1 MSQQEFLAALSQFVL
16 NYTTEDRD
24 DFRFQWNG
32 KESEHFEDENEEIRG
47 FIADWILDNPDA
59 APLPLISD
67 VLLEDALW
75 AQQAWRAPL
84 QLGPLLELLLRRGGV
99 SCLATFSEVVTA
111 CSTSISQPM
120 ATALLSQLKA
130 LPARA
135 SDPTLETTMDLLQRL
150 C

>member
-1 MSQQEFLAALSQFVL
+1 MSQQEFLAALSQFAL
-16 NYTTEDRD
+16 SYTPEDRE

-32 KESEHFEDENEEIRG
+32 KESENFEDENEEIRG
-47 FIADWILDNPDA
+47 YIADWILDNPED

-75 AQQAWRAPL
+75 AQQAWRASPFVD
-84 QLGPLLELLLRRGGV
+84 PLLQLLLRRSGIAG
-99 SCLATFSEVVTA
+99 LATFAEVVTA
-111 CSTSISQPM
+111 CAASISKPL
-120 ATALLSQLKA
+120 ASALLIQLRA
-130 LPARA
+130 LPSRA

>member
-1 MSQQEFLAALSQFVL
+1 MSQQEFLAALSQFAL
-16 NYTTEDRD
+16 SYTPEDRD

-32 KESEHFEDENEEIRG
+32 KESENFEDENEEIRG
-47 FIADWILDNPDA
+47 FIADWILDNPDT

-84 QLGPLLELLLRRGGV
+84 HLGPLLELLLSRSGV
-99 SCLATFSEVVTA
+99 ASLATFAEVVTA
-111 CSTSISQPM
+111 CSTSISQPL
-120 ATALLSQLKA
+120 ATALLRQLKA
-130 LPARA
+130 LPAKA
-135 SDPTLETTMDLLQRL
+135 SDTTLETTMDLLQRL